1 MKKLLVLTLA
11 LSLLL
16 PLCACN
22 FPETE
27 PVTGVPP
34 LNATVTVEDTETAT
48 DDEVPLT
55 DDTTVRL
62 MAMTGPTGMGLAS
75 LLHNDKEGEG
85 NLADYEAE
93 LVTAPDQVVPAI
105 ANGTCDIA
113 AVPINLAS
121 TLYAKTKGQVQVLCA
136 NTLGVLHIVENGDTI
151 MSAKDLKGKTIYA
164 PNPGSTPEYILRF
177 VLKENGI
184 DPDNDVTL
192 QFFGSGDEVASQ
204 LAANPEAVGML
215 PEPKVSAFLSA
226 NATYRAA
233 LDMTEEW
240 NQVAGKENN
249 LIQGVFIARKAFI
262 QEHPAVVEAFLKD
275 YDASQAL
282 VNGDLEKG
290 AQLVVEA
297 GIIPKAPLA
306 KKAIPGCNITFLEG
320 AEMKKGVAKC
330 LDVLFEAAPQS
341 VGNAIPGD
349 DFYFTK

>member
-11 LSLLL
+11 LALLL

-27 PVTGVPP
+27 PVTGLPS
-34 LNATVTVEDTETAT
+34 LGSTVTQENTEAAT
-48 DDEVPLT
+48 EDEVLT
-55 DDTTVRL
+55 DDTTIRL

-113 AVPINLAS
+113 AVPINLAA
-121 TLYAKTKGQVQVLCA
+121 TLYARTKGQVQVLCA
-136 NTLGVLHIVENGDTI
+136 NTLGVLHIVENGDVI
-151 MSAKDLKGKTIYA
+151 KSAKDLKGKTIYA

-184 DPDNDVTL
+184 DPDKDVTL
-192 QFFGSGDEVASQ
+192 QFFASGDEVAAQ
-204 LAANPEAVGML
+204 LTANPEAVGML

-240 NQVAGKENN
+240 NQVAGNENI
-249 LIQGVFIARKAFI
+249 LIQGVFVARKAFI
-262 QEHPAVVEAFLKD
+262 QEHPALVEAFLKD
-275 YDASQAL
+275 YDASQSL

-290 AQLVVEA
+290 AELVVEA

-330 LDVLFEAAPQS
+330 IDVLFEAAPKS
-341 VGNAIPGD
+341 VGSAIPGD